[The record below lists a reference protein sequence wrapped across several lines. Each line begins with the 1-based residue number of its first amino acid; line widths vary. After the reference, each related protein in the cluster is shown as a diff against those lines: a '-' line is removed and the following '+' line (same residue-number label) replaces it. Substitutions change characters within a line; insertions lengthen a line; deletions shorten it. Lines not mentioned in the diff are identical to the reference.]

1 MTREAPEI
9 SEAYRTWD
17 REIAIRRIRVGCVLA
32 MVVLPLGYFVD
43 RHMYPAQVAEFLKYR
58 FAGSAAMLPLLGFV
72 LHPMG
77 RRFHRVI
84 GVVLAMIPAGCMAWI
99 IRFTTDPAA
108 SPYYAGL
115 NLVLLAVGL
124 VLHWTTIQ
132 SASAVAGVI
141 LLYVTACAQAVHET
155 NGGTFIN
162 NLYFIGLTGVIVII
176 GNSIQ
181 ASLRRSDFVSRHRLE
196 QSQKE
201 LEAANANLANLAHR
215 DRPVFF
221 VQHLHLQSLK
231 GSAHRSQTQGMAWML
246 GIAVHVF
253 GAHGDGHGRLTLAI
267 NLHKPRTKSGQGRFN
282 IGHIHGATPVND
294 GFQSREQI
302 VTWGLDQTLEHG
314 GCGKHGDALPM
325 SPQIKQLLRIKATG
339 FRDHI
344 ASTAGQMGQ

>member
-1 MTREAPEI
+1 
-9 SEAYRTWD
+9 
-17 REIAIRRIRVGCVLA
+17 

-162 NLYFIGLTGVIVII
+162 NLYFNSGDRGGGRAFLGVTHLRLYIAVQFDDTFLPDHFTLHDRSTGLTIIVIPREAPIATGALHTTLVLDLILGLIDKCLGIIFGDIFRDI
-176 GNSIQ
+176 GFKITGRI
-181 ASLRRSDFVSRHRLE
+181 ASDGPTSTH
-196 QSQKE
+196 
-201 LEAANANLANLAHR
+201 
-215 DRPVFF
+215 RPVG
-221 VQHLHLQSLK
+221 QHHLNTRE
-231 GSAHRSQTQGMAWML
+231 H
-246 GIAVHVF
+246 F
-253 GAHGDGHGRLTLAI
+253 GFPFLIGRHNNT
-267 NLHKPRTKSGQGRFN
+267 
-282 IGHIHGATPVND
+282 IGFD
-294 GFQSREQI
+294 
-302 VTWGLDQTLEHG
+302 
-314 GCGKHGDALPM
+314 
-325 SPQIKQLLRIKATG
+325 
-339 FRDHI
+339 
-344 ASTAGQMGQ
+344 